1 MSGNIIIPIAVDS
14 VLSVPQTAAVRL
26 QDQMMFYRVKQDGTV
41 EGIICK
47 EVYPS
52 NDGTEYYIL
61 EGLNPGD
68 EVVTNGVGKLTNG
81 QKIR

>member
-1 MSGNIIIPIAVDS
+1 

-47 EVYPS
+47 EVHPS
-52 NDGTEYYIL
+52 NDGTEYYIF
-61 EGLNPGD
+61 EGLNAGD
-68 EVVTNGVGKLTNG
+68 EVVTNGAGKLTNG

>member
-1 MSGNIIIPIAVDS
+1 LSANVIIPITLDS

-26 QDQMMFYRVKQDGTV
+26 QDQLMFYRINQDGTV

-47 EVYPS
+47 AFPS
-52 NDGTEYYIL
+52 NDGKDYYIT
-61 EGLNPGD
+61 EGLKAGD
-68 EVVTNGVGKLTNG
+68 EVITNGVGKLSNG